1 MSTTLEVYDVNSYTD
16 NNAACLEDGIDLDTS
31 VMLSEEIASWRV
43 ASFETSVPASFSN
56 GTSEGLEIVSQIFE
70 DSCENEMNVA
80 KRKATVSGKDLKV
93 YISVRFVVC
102 LFCWHKSA
110 ILYAPL
116 KQKQAKQ
123 IQNTDGH
130 YTPTM

>member
-1 MSTTLEVYDVNSYTD
+1 
-16 NNAACLEDGIDLDTS
+16 
-31 VMLSEEIASWRV
+31 
-43 ASFETSVPASFSN
+43 
-56 GTSEGLEIVSQIFE
+56 
-70 DSCENEMNVA
+70 MNVA

-110 ILYAPL
+110 ILCAPL

-123 IQNTDGH
+123 LQNTYGH
-130 YTPTM
+130 YTRAM